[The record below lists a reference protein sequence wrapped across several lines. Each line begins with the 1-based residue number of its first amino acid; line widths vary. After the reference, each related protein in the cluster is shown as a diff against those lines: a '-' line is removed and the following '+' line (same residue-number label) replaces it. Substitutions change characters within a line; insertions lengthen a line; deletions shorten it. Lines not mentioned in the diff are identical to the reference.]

1 MFKRKVK
8 SVEKRGTCELLS
20 VASCVNPI
28 EILDTDLKHR
38 SGISSSKPPRP
49 VPCRGPGLDRSSEV
63 VEPDYLLGLVR
74 HRRTITCTL

>member
-1 MFKRKVK
+1 MFNTKVK

-20 VASCVNPI
+20 VASRVNPI
-28 EILDTDLKHR
+28 EILDTDPNHG
-38 SGISSSKPPRP
+38 SGISPSKPPRP

-74 HRRTITCTL
+74 HCRAITRTL